1 MDFRTIGNEAT
12 QALNDRDFEK
22 FLTYH
27 DPNVEFRQPGVQG
40 RGRDELVKGLKAMTD
55 GIPDGR
61 FRIETLIGE
70 GDRGAAEGVFEGTH
84 TQTLRLPGAPELP
97 ATGKRVTL
105 HQGLHFQLRDDKIIS
120 AHVYI
125 DRMEL
130 MEQLGIM
137 PQAPAAARA

>member
-1 MDFRTIGNEAT
+1 MDFKTIGNEAT

-22 FLTYH
+22 FATYH
-27 DPNVEFRQPGVQG
+27 DPHVEFRQPGAQG
-40 RGRDELVKGLKAMTD
+40 NNRDELVKGLKALTD

-61 FRIETLIGE
+61 FRIETIIAE
-70 GDRGAAEGVFEGTH
+70 GDRAAAEGVFEGTH

-97 ATGKRVTL
+97 ATGKRVAL
-105 HQGLHFQLRDDKIIS
+105 RQGLHFQFRDDKIIS
-120 AHVYI
+120 AHAYA

-130 MEQLGIM
+130 MEQLGLM